1 MNATTK
7 SVRIEL
13 NNKYTVTTEELMEI
27 LGVGRKT
34 AVEIGRAACAKIVV
48 GKRIIWN
55 LRKIDEYLYNIAA

>member
-1 MNATTK
+1 MFHTG
-7 SVRIEL
+7 
-13 NNKYTVTTEELMEI
+13 NKRAKEI

-34 AVEIGRAACAKIVV
+34 AVEIGRAACSKIVV